1 MSKSNGMQFFI
12 EIVGNRFASH
22 KEDTM
27 QFLISVAKPQHF
39 LVQEN

>member
-27 QFLISVAKPQHF
+27 QLLISVAKPQHF